1 MNGRWKKILGWV
13 VILTISFMPI
23 ALLSLFGPGENFSDY
38 SSITH
43 TLGEIAGLVGI
54 TMFALTFILSTR
66 IKPIEDVFGG
76 LDKVYIVHGVLG
88 GTALIVILAHPILLV
103 LKFIPAQIKT
113 AATYLLPTGY
123 WSVDF
128 GIIAIICMI
137 ILIFITLFT
146 KMKYHHWKF
155 THEFLG
161 LVFLFAILHMFL
173 VRGDASKD
181 YIFSGYYIYATIVS
195 AIGLGAFSYSL
206 LIKDRIIKNAIYKID
221 NIVHNKE
228 LFTLEIV
235 PEHKPL
241 NYQAGQFIFIRFYNE
256 KLSKEAHPFSIAS
269 KSDKD
274 KLKIIIK
281 SLGDF
286 TSRLEHLKP
295 GDKVSVEG
303 PYGRFNFRNYENK
316 QQIWIAAGIGIT
328 PFVGMVED
336 LEEHSHY
343 EREVDLYFSAN
354 NDSDFVGYDF
364 FLDAAKKIKNF
375 KFIPWNSTTNGR
387 LNIESIKKLSGE
399 LKDKEILICGPTG
412 FKESIIH
419 NLIKEGVKE
428 YNIHEEMF
436 DFR

>member
-1 MNGRWKKILGWV
+1 MNSREKKILGWV
-13 VILTISFMPI
+13 VILAISFMPI
-23 ALLSLFGPGENFSDY
+23 ALLSFFGPGENFSDY

-43 TLGEIAGLVGI
+43 TLGEIAGLVGA

-66 IKPIEDVFGG
+66 IKFIEDVFGG

-103 LKFIPAQIKT
+103 LKFIPAQIKI

-128 GIIAIICMI
+128 GIIAITGMI

-161 LVFLFAILHMFL
+161 LIFFFAILHMFL

-181 YIFSGYYIYATIVS
+181 YIFVGYYIYITIIS

-206 LIKDRIIKNAIYKID
+206 FIKNRIIKNAVYKID
-221 NIVHNKE
+221 SIIRNKE
-228 LFTLEIV
+228 LFTIEII
-235 PEHKPL
+235 PEHKPI

-269 KSDKD
+269 KSGNE

-286 TSRLEHLKP
+286 TNKFEHLKP

-336 LEEHSHY
+336 LEENSHS
-343 EREVDLYFSAN
+343 ERKVDLYFSAS
-354 NDSDFVGYDF
+354 NDSDFIGYDF
-364 FLDAAKKIKNF
+364 FLDATTKIKNF
-375 KFIPWNSTTNGR
+375 KFIPWNSATNGR
-387 LNIESIKKLSGE
+387 LNIDNIRKLSGE
-399 LKDKEILICGPTG
+399 FKDKEFLICGPTR
-412 FKESIIH
+412 FKENIIH